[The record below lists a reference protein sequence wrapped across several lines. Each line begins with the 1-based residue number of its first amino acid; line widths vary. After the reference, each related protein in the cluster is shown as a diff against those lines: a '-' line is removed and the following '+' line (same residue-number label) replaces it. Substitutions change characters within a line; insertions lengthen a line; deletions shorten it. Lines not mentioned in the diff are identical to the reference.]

1 MNFVNGC
8 FVFGMG
14 ILLFLAALPEVMT
27 VLTKEAYIKEVCRK
41 NKYHPSLAVVA
52 SLFAA
57 GRVFLRFTTVAQ
69 ADSFMACMMMAV
81 LIASGLIYLFFI
93 VPVCAYKLEKCRETM
108 KDICEAKEQTGD
120 TAKEERENLKMN
132 FLTK

>member
-8 FVFGMG
+8 FVIGMA
-14 ILLFLAALPEVMT
+14 ILLFLAVLPEIMT

-52 SLFAA
+52 SLFTA
-57 GRVFLRFTTVAQ
+57 GRVFLSSTSVAQ
-69 ADSFMACMMMAV
+69 TDSFMACMMMAV

-93 VPVCAYKLEKCRETM
+93 IPVCVHEAEKCREAI
-108 KDICEAKEQTGD
+108 KDSCEAKEQSRD
-120 TAKEERENLKMN
+120 TVKEG
-132 FLTK
+132 